1 MLEGWFLRVGS
12 YLSLL
17 CSLYKELQGNLS
29 RILEDLA
36 AVGRDEKL
44 AERVQ
49 CECCNSGT
57 CKLDFRIGFCAY
69 V

>member
-1 MLEGWFLRVGS
+1 MVLKGGS

-36 AVGRDEKL
+36 GTKRVGRDEKL
-44 AERVQ
+44 VERVR
-49 CECCNSGT
+49 CE
-57 CKLDFRIGFCAY
+57 
-69 V
+69 